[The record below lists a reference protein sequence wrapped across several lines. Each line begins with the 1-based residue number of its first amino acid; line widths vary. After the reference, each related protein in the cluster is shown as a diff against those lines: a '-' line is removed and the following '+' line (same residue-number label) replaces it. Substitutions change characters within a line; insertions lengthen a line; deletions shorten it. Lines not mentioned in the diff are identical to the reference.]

1 MLFVGDDW
9 AEDHHDVYLMDD
21 TGGRLASRRL
31 PEGLAGVRVLHEL
44 IAERA
49 EDPAQV
55 VIGIETDRGLWVDA
69 LTAADYQVF
78 AVNPLAAARYRDR
91 HHVSGA
97 KSDASDA
104 KLLADL
110 VRTDRHNHRRIAGDS
125 PDAEAIKVLA
135 RAHQN
140 LIWARTRHTNALRSA
155 LREYY
160 PAALEAFED
169 LADRD
174 ALAILG
180 RAPTP
185 ADAGRLIEFWRDIP
199 LLVNL
204 LFIYFGAPLIGVPLK
219 PFTAAL
225 LSLTLWGGANG
236 AEIVRGG
243 INAIGRHQFVSATAL
258 GLKRW
263 EIYRYVVLP
272 QALMPILPPMTG
284 LCTTLV
290 QATSLASLVGVNEF
304 FRITQIVV
312 ERTTMQS
319 GHSPAFLV
327 YGFALMVYFAVCSA
341 LTRLSRY
348 FEQHL
353 QKTGTS
359 AIAAP
364 RGFKEST

>member
-1 MLFVGDDW
+1 MALLLDNLGFFLSGL
-9 AEDHHDVYLMDD
+9 EF
-21 TGGRLASRRL
+21 TIRLALLTLVCAIVVSVL
-31 PEGLAGVRVLHEL
+31 IGLMSVS
-44 IAERA
+44 
-49 EDPAQV
+49 QW
-55 VIGIETDRGLWVDA
+55 RGLRV
-69 LTAADYQVF
+69 
-78 AVNPLAAARYRDR
+78 
-91 HHVSGA
+91 
-97 KSDASDA
+97 
-104 KLLADL
+104 
-110 VRTDRHNHRRIAGDS
+110 
-125 PDAEAIKVLA
+125 
-135 RAHQN
+135 
-140 LIWARTRHTNALRSA
+140 
-155 LREYY
+155 
-160 PAALEAFED
+160 AALCYV
-169 LADRD
+169 
-174 ALAILG
+174 
-180 RAPTP
+180 
-185 ADAGRLIEFWRDIP
+185 EFWRDIP

-243 INAIGRHQFVSATAL
+243 INAVGRHQFVSATAL

-284 LCTTLV
+284 LCTILV

>member
-1 MLFVGDDW
+1 MTLLFDNLGFFLSGLKFTVELALLTLVCAIVVSLLIG
-9 AEDHHDVYLMDD
+9 LM
-21 TGGRLASRRL
+21 S
-31 PEGLAGVRVLHEL
+31 
-44 IAERA
+44 
-49 EDPAQV
+49 
-55 VIGIETDRGLWVDA
+55 
-69 LTAADYQVF
+69 
-78 AVNPLAAARYRDR
+78 
-91 HHVSGA
+91 VSQW
-97 KSDASDA
+97 
-104 KLLADL
+104 
-110 VRTDRHNHRRIAGDS
+110 R
-125 PDAEAIKVLA
+125 
-135 RAHQN
+135 
-140 LIWARTRHTNALRSA
+140 ALRV
-155 LREYY
+155 
-160 PAALEAFED
+160 AALCYV
-169 LADRD
+169 
-174 ALAILG
+174 
-180 RAPTP
+180 
-185 ADAGRLIEFWRDIP
+185 EFWRDIP

-204 LFIYFGAPLIGVPLK
+204 LFIYFGAPLVGVPLK
-219 PFTAAL
+219 PFSAAL

-290 QATSLASLVGVNEF
+290 QATALASLVGVNEF

-327 YGFALMVYFAVCSA
+327 YGFALVVYFVICSA
-341 LTRLSRY
+341 LTRLSLY

-364 RGFKEST
+364 RGFKESA

>member
-1 MLFVGDDW
+1 MALLLDNLGFFLSGL
-9 AEDHHDVYLMDD
+9 EF
-21 TGGRLASRRL
+21 TIRLALLTLVCAIVVSVL
-31 PEGLAGVRVLHEL
+31 IGLMSVSQWRSLRV
-44 IAERA
+44 
-49 EDPAQV
+49 
-55 VIGIETDRGLWVDA
+55 
-69 LTAADYQVF
+69 
-78 AVNPLAAARYRDR
+78 
-91 HHVSGA
+91 
-97 KSDASDA
+97 
-104 KLLADL
+104 
-110 VRTDRHNHRRIAGDS
+110 
-125 PDAEAIKVLA
+125 
-135 RAHQN
+135 
-140 LIWARTRHTNALRSA
+140 
-155 LREYY
+155 
-160 PAALEAFED
+160 AALCYV
-169 LADRD
+169 
-174 ALAILG
+174 
-180 RAPTP
+180 
-185 ADAGRLIEFWRDIP
+185 EFWRDIP

-204 LFIYFGAPLIGVPLK
+204 LFIYFGAPLVGVPLN

-225 LSLTLWGGANG
+225 VSLTLWGGANG

-243 INAIGRHQFVSATAL
+243 VNAVGRHQFVSATAL

-304 FRITQIVV
+304 FRISQIVV

-327 YGFALMVYFAVCSA
+327 YGFALMVYFAICSA

-348 FEQHL
+348 FERRL

-364 RGFKEST
+364 RGFKESA

>member
-1 MLFVGDDW
+1 MALLLDNLGFFLSGLEFTV
-9 AEDHHDVYLMDD
+9 
-21 TGGRLASRRL
+21 RLALLTLVCAIVVSVLIGLMSVSRWR
-31 PEGLAGVRVLHEL
+31 
-44 IAERA
+44 
-49 EDPAQV
+49 
-55 VIGIETDRGLWVDA
+55 
-69 LTAADYQVF
+69 
-78 AVNPLAAARYRDR
+78 
-91 HHVSGA
+91 
-97 KSDASDA
+97 
-104 KLLADL
+104 
-110 VRTDRHNHRRIAGDS
+110 
-125 PDAEAIKVLA
+125 
-135 RAHQN
+135 
-140 LIWARTRHTNALRSA
+140 ALRV
-155 LREYY
+155 
-160 PAALEAFED
+160 AALCYV
-169 LADRD
+169 
-174 ALAILG
+174 
-180 RAPTP
+180 
-185 ADAGRLIEFWRDIP
+185 EFWRDIP

-204 LFIYFGAPLIGVPLK
+204 LFIYFGAPLVGVPLK

-304 FRITQIVV
+304 FRIAQIVV

-327 YGFALMVYFAVCSA
+327 YGFALMVYFAICSA
-341 LTRLSRY
+341 LTWLSRY
-348 FEQHL
+348 FEQRLH
-353 QKTGTS
+353 KAGHS

-364 RGFKEST
+364 RGFKESA

>member
-1 MLFVGDDW
+1 MALLLDNLGFFLSGL
-9 AEDHHDVYLMDD
+9 ES
-21 TGGRLASRRL
+21 TIRLALMTLVCAIVVSL
-31 PEGLAGVRVLHEL
+31 LIGLMSVS
-44 IAERA
+44 
-49 EDPAQV
+49 QW
-55 VIGIETDRGLWVDA
+55 RGL
-69 LTAADYQVF
+69 
-78 AVNPLAAARYRDR
+78 R
-91 HHVSGA
+91 G
-97 KSDASDA
+97 
-104 KLLADL
+104 
-110 VRTDRHNHRRIAGDS
+110 
-125 PDAEAIKVLA
+125 
-135 RAHQN
+135 
-140 LIWARTRHTNALRSA
+140 
-155 LREYY
+155 
-160 PAALEAFED
+160 AALCYV
-169 LADRD
+169 
-174 ALAILG
+174 
-180 RAPTP
+180 
-185 ADAGRLIEFWRDIP
+185 EFWRDIP

-204 LFIYFGAPLIGVPLK
+204 LFIYFGAPLVGVPLK

-319 GHSPAFLV
+319 GYSPAFLV
-327 YGFALMVYFAVCSA
+327 YAFALVVYFAICSA

-348 FEQHL
+348 FEQRL

-364 RGFKEST
+364 RGFKESA